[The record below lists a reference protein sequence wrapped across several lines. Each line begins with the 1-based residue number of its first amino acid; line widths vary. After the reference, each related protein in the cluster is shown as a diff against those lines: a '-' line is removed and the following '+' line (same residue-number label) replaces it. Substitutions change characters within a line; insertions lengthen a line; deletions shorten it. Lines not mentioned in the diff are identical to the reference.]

1 MNQPRTNQNSAG
13 TYQNRPGINQESSR
27 KGTVYCTHS
36 FQSVI
41 FFIYSFTLTIYF
53 SVMQHTDWLFC
64 VLSLF
69 CLIPAWFLVGSWW
82 VLTDSRFVTYKPKTP
97 SLKVERYL
105 KLKINYIKY
114 FIWWKKLSIDSMHL
128 THFIIVKYLI

>member
-1 MNQPRTNQNSAG
+1 
-13 TYQNRPGINQESSR
+13 
-27 KGTVYCTHS
+27 
-36 FQSVI
+36 
-41 FFIYSFTLTIYF
+41 
-53 SVMQHTDWLFC
+53 MQHTDWLFC

-114 FIWWKKLSIDSMHL
+114 FI
-128 THFIIVKYLI
+128 